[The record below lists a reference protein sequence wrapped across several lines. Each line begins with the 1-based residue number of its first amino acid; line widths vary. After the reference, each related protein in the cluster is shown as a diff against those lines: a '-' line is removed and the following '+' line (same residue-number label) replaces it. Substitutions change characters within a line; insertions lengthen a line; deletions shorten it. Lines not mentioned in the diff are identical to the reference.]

1 MSVFRWETLVAMP
14 TTLGTR
20 LDAAVAVEMTTGRM
34 ATTEDDESVGGRNV
48 HESPMGASD
57 SARAIESLETEMA
70 EPGKLLMHKEN
81 YLHQCGVCRS

>member
-1 MSVFRWETLVAMP
+1 MAMP

-20 LDAAVAVEMTTGRM
+20 LAVAVEMTTGRM
-34 ATTEDDESVGGRNV
+34 ATTEEVESVGGKNV

-70 EPGKLLMHKEN
+70 EPGKLLMHKGMVSSQHC
-81 YLHQCGVCRS
+81 LW